1 MPDKVILAMVL
12 SSTVGTVYC
21 ISCPRGILTTTLC
34 IYNAIFR
41 NHITAD
47 AHSVESTRHHLV
59 AIACLLVE
67 SLTIQILEV
76 ICASLKCQSMR
87 FFGIQKLYKGLHWR
101 LQDSIERKHL
111 QKLTALT
118 ASISHVPLN
127 FVDYS
132 HLGLGRCREPNCGRP
147 TESDLAFGSPSQSH
161 QCPQPAASRPVSC

>member
-1 MPDKVILAMVL
+1 VSMPDKVILAMVL

-21 ISCPRGILTTTLC
+21 ISCPRGILTTILC

-76 ICASLKCQSMR
+76 ICASLQCQSMR
-87 FFGIQKLYKGLHWR
+87 FFAIQKLYKGLHWG

-118 ASISHVPLN
+118 ASIAMFPSTLLTTVP
-127 FVDYS
+127 FHSIRQSRVTGAFQIPKC
-132 HLGLGRCREPNCGRP
+132 HGRHG
-147 TESDLAFGSPSQSH
+147 A
-161 QCPQPAASRPVSC
+161 